1 MLCQKNAMLLYT
13 FSVDILIRTID
24 RNSYEL
30 YLLSTIN
37 VYYIL
42 VSEM

>member
-1 MLCQKNAMLLYT
+1 MLCQKNAMLLYP
-13 FSVDILIRTID
+13 FSVNILRTVD

-30 YLLSTIN
+30 YLLSTIY